1 MFLSAFSSYAQ
12 VTSYMIDPGKID
24 QKLSSRLDSLF
35 LEDQKYRLQSARLKK
50 EGASAKTL
58 DSLTQIIK
66 TKDVSNLQF
75 VEKLLARHGWL
86 APEKVGMEGTQA
98 VFLVIQHADLDTQ
111 KKYYPLILQAEK
123 DGQILSSNVAI
134 LEDRIAVRE
143 GRKQHYGSQAFYD
156 ADAKRTIVHPLENPE
171 NIDEFRKLRGL
182 PPMKD
187 YLKDWNLTDYKADL
201 PKAKQHLEKQLS
213 KS

>member
-12 VTSYMIDPGKID
+12 VTSYAIDPGKID

-35 LEDQKYRLQSARLKK
+35 QEDQKYRLQSARLKK

-58 DSLTQIIK
+58 DSMTQIIK
-66 TKDVSNLQF
+66 TKDASNLQF

-143 GRKQHYGSQAFYD
+143 GRKQQYGSQAFYD
-156 ADAKRTIVHPLENPE
+156 ADAKRTIVYPLENPE
-171 NIDEFRKLRGL
+171 KIDELRKSRGL

-187 YLKDWNLTDYKADL
+187 YLKDWNLTDYKTDL